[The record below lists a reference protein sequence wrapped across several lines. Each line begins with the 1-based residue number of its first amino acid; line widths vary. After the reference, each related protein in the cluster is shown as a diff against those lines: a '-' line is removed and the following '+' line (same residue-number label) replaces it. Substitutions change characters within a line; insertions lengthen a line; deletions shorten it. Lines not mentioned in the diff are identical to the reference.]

1 MSNFIYNNKLIDG
14 KIGIQEL
21 MVKFLENK
29 FGNVSKIISEAEF
42 FEALKTANF
51 TLSLDNAILVLK
63 QYGINLQNET
73 TLNEVKQYLVK
84 CLEKSI
90 LVANKQVKES
100 KINNAS
106 FYREAQAI
114 NEKGIIEGAVNLRS
128 LFDSFDYLVNYLTNA
143 VLGAE
148 LIYTAEN
155 NAIKTLRTKNQS
167 LETETLQA
175 VDTYVKVNLNLGN
188 ILTTSNPKEIETLLK
203 KYNNQRSTIQT
214 TKKPWKFQGFFL
226 N

>member
-100 KINNAS
+100 KINSAS
-106 FYREAQAI
+106 YYREAQAI
-114 NEKGIIEGAVNLRS
+114 NQKGIIEGAVNLRS
-128 LFDSFDYLVNYLTNA
+128 LFGSFDYLVNYLTNA
-143 VLGAE
+143 VLSAE

-167 LETETLQA
+167 LENETLQA

-188 ILTTSNPKEIETLLK
+188 ILTTSNPKEIEALLK
-203 KYNNQRSTIQT
+203 NYNNQRSTIQT

>member
-106 FYREAQAI
+106 YYREAQAI
-114 NEKGIIEGAVNLRS
+114 NQKGIIEGAVNLRS

-203 KYNNQRSTIQT
+203 KYNNQRSAIQT
-214 TKKPWKFQGFFL
+214 TKKPWNFQGFF
-226 N
+226 

>member
-51 TLSLDNAILVLK
+51 TFSLDDAIIVLK

-73 TLNEVKQYLVK
+73 TLEAIKQYLVK

-106 FYREAQAI
+106 YYREAQAI
-114 NEKGIIEGAVNLRS
+114 NQKGIIEGAVNLRS
-128 LFDSFDYLVNYLTNA
+128 LFGSFDYLVNYLTNA
-143 VLGAE
+143 VLSAE

-167 LETETLQA
+167 LENETLQA

-188 ILTTSNPKEIETLLK
+188 ILTTSNPKEIEALLK
-203 KYNNQRSTIQT
+203 NYNNQRSTIQT
-214 TKKPWKFQGFFL
+214 TKKPWKFQGFF
-226 N
+226 

>member
-214 TKKPWKFQGFFL
+214 TKKPWNFQGFF
-226 N
+226 

>member
-73 TLNEVKQYLVK
+73 TLEAIKQYLVK

-167 LETETLQA
+167 LENETLQA

-188 ILTTSNPKEIETLLK
+188 ILTTSNPKEIEALLK
-203 KYNNQRSTIQT
+203 KYNNQRSAIQT
-214 TKKPWKFQGFFL
+214 TKKPWNFQGFF
-226 N
+226 

>member
-51 TLSLDNAILVLK
+51 TFSLDDAIIVLK

-73 TLNEVKQYLVK
+73 TLEAIKQYLVK

-100 KINNAS
+100 KINSAS
-106 FYREAQAI
+106 YYREAQAI
-114 NEKGIIEGAVNLRS
+114 NQKGIIEGAVNLRS

-143 VLGAE
+143 VLSAE

-155 NAIKTLRTKNQS
+155 NAIKTLRTKKQS
-167 LETETLQA
+167 LETETLSA

-188 ILTTSNPKEIETLLK
+188 ILTTSNPKEIEALLK
-203 KYNNQRSTIQT
+203 NYNNQRSTIQT
-214 TKKPWKFQGFFL
+214 TKKPWKFQGFF
-226 N
+226 

>member
-73 TLNEVKQYLVK
+73 TLEAIKQYLVK

-100 KINNAS
+100 KINSAS
-106 FYREAQAI
+106 YYREAQAI
-114 NEKGIIEGAVNLRS
+114 NQKGIIEGAVNLRS

-143 VLGAE
+143 VLSAE

-167 LETETLQA
+167 LENETLQA

-188 ILTTSNPKEIETLLK
+188 ILTTSNPKEIEALLK
-203 KYNNQRSTIQT
+203 KYNNQRSAIQT
-214 TKKPWKFQGFFL
+214 TKKPWNFQGFF
-226 N
+226 

>member
-51 TLSLDNAILVLK
+51 THSLDNAILVLK

-100 KINNAS
+100 KINSAS
-106 FYREAQAI
+106 YYREAQAI

-203 KYNNQRSTIQT
+203 KYNNQRSAIQT
-214 TKKPWKFQGFFL
+214 TKKPWNFQGFF
-226 N
+226 

>member
-51 TLSLDNAILVLK
+51 THNLDDAIIVLK

-73 TLNEVKQYLVK
+73 TLEAIKQYLVK

-100 KINNAS
+100 KINSAS
-106 FYREAQAI
+106 YYREAQAI
-114 NEKGIIEGAVNLRS
+114 NQNGIIEGAVNLRS

-143 VLGAE
+143 VLSAE

-167 LETETLQA
+167 LENETLSA

-188 ILTTSNPKEIETLLK
+188 ILTTSNPKEIEALLK
-203 KYNNQRSTIQT
+203 NYNNQRSTIQT
-214 TKKPWKFQGFFL
+214 TKKPWKFQGFF
-226 N
+226 